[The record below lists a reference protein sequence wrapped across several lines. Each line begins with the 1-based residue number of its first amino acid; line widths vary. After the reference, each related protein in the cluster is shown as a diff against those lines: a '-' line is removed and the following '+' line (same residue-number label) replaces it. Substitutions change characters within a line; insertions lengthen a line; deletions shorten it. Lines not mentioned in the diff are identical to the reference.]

1 LKRLVSCRGKISI
14 SSSRISTC
22 PTSTGTKEIGGLIR
36 AVQEESEN
44 AIGAIEAGSSS
55 VMSGVDL
62 SAEAGRTLEEITD
75 ASRESGTRIGEIVN
89 SVREQTKAA
98 SHVVVLMEKV
108 RESAD
113 QIGAASAQ
121 QDQGNEI
128 VYRSALTMREVAQ
141 QVRRTTED
149 QSAGFGRIRENV
161 VGVRG
166 AVEKITGSLREQS
179 EACAEVEG
187 FLDGVAE
194 GSHANEAAGRTLSE
208 SMLGLSAK
216 AEELR
221 EDVERFRG

>member
-1 LKRLVSCRGKISI
+1 
-14 SSSRISTC
+14 
-22 PTSTGTKEIGGLIR
+22 
-36 AVQEESEN
+36 
-44 AIGAIEAGSSS
+44 
-55 VMSGVDL
+55 M
-62 SAEAGRTLEEITD
+62 TD
-75 ASRESGTRIGEIVN
+75 ALREAGTRIGEIVN
-89 SVREQTKAA
+89 FVREQTKAA

-113 QIGAASAQ
+113 QFGAASAQ

-128 VYRSALTMREVAQ
+128 FHRSAFTMREVAQ
-141 QVRRTTED
+141 QLRRTTED

-194 GSHANEAAGRTLSE
+194 GSHTNEAAARMLRE
-208 SMLGLSAK
+208 SMLGLSTK

-221 EDVERFRG
+221 EDVERFCG

>member
-1 LKRLVSCRGKISI
+1 
-14 SSSRISTC
+14 
-22 PTSTGTKEIGGLIR
+22 
-36 AVQEESEN
+36 
-44 AIGAIEAGSSS
+44 
-55 VMSGVDL
+55 MSGVDL

-75 ASRESGTRIGEIVN
+75 ALRETGTRIGESVN
-89 SVREQTKAA
+89 SVSEQAKTT
-98 SHVVVLMEKV
+98 SQVVVLMEKV

-128 VYRSALTMREVAQ
+128 VYRSGLTMRELAQ

-179 EACAEVEG
+179 EAWAEVEE

-194 GSHANEAAGRTLSE
+194 GSHTNEAAARMLRE

>member
-1 LKRLVSCRGKISI
+1 
-14 SSSRISTC
+14 
-22 PTSTGTKEIGGLIR
+22 
-36 AVQEESEN
+36 
-44 AIGAIEAGSSS
+44 
-55 VMSGVDL
+55 MSGVDL

-75 ASRESGTRIGEIVN
+75 ALREIGTCIGEIVN
-89 SVREQTKAA
+89 SVLEQTKAA
-98 SHVVVLMEKV
+98 SCVVVLMEKAL
-108 RESAD
+108 ESAD

-128 VYRSALTMREVAQ
+128 VYRSGLTMRELAQ

-149 QSAGFGRIRENV
+149 QSAVGRIRENV

-179 EACAEVEG
+179 EAWAEVEG

-194 GSHANEAAGRTLSE
+194 GSHTNEAAARMLRE